1 MAKNNKNEIKT
12 NNNQLEQTQK
22 TKDEKEG
29 SDLKLRVIFVF
40 FIDIITNYFCMPL
53 FTILFSKSYPPTCAT
68 QCNPKTEN
76 HPLAEYNDKSAH
88 YYIVLKLMEFI

>member
-29 SDLKLRVIFVF
+29 FDLKLRVIFVF
-40 FIDIITNYFCMPL
+40 FQTLSQIIFACPCSR
-53 FTILFSKSYPPTCAT
+53 FSFPSPTL
-68 QCNPKTEN
+68 Q
-76 HPLAEYNDKSAH
+76 
-88 YYIVLKLMEFI
+88 IVPHNAN